1 MVLILGLEGWLNG
14 ISALGVVLINLLI
27 GFYSLYKSAKLK
39 AKLLAV
45 TSITIIFVGL
55 LWLGPATDFI
65 TILVTSPSHNI
76 QPYWLYPILS
86 YVWAAPGIF
95 FGMYIGGELLM
106 PKRKWILLSVFLIIC
121 VVYEVFLLWNP
132 PYGIFSSFNFTV
144 PGVDFPVGSDLIDTS
159 SMPLPVSW
167 YPTFYFLILF
177 ILSILIFNGIGF
189 LIKAKQATGILR
201 KKFSYLSIGFILFA
215 IIVVFDSVVPPM
227 VALSIVR
234 FGIIVSSILLYLG
247 IRT

>member
-14 ISALGVVLINLLI
+14 ISALGVVLINLII
-27 GFYSLYKSAKLK
+27 GFYSLYKSSKLK
-39 AKLLAV
+39 AKLLAI

-55 LWLGPATDFI
+55 LWLGPAVDFI
-65 TILVTSPSHNI
+65 TILVTSHNVE
-76 QPYWLYPILS
+76 PYWIYPILS

-106 PKRKWILLSVFLIIC
+106 PKRKWILLSIFLVIC
-121 VVYEVFLLWNP
+121 IAYEIFLLWNP
-132 PYGIFSSFNFTV
+132 PFGVFSSFRFEGI
-144 PGVDFPVGSDLIDTS
+144 PGVDYPTGSDLIDTS
-159 SMPLPVSW
+159 SFPLPVSW

-227 VALSIVR
+227 IALSIVR